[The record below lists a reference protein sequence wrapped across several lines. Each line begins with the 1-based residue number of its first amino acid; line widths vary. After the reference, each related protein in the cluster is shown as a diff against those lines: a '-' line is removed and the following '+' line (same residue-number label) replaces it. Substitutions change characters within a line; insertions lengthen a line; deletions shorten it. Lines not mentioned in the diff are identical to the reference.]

1 MLELKALLLTQG
13 MHGMVSQ
20 VEGLAKALGLSY
32 KHQKIE
38 LKSFWNLIPPK
49 ISPIS
54 ENLVKNKFVCDCK
67 IIISCGRKSVIPSI
81 ALKKRLGNQIFNIH
95 IQDPKVSFEH
105 FDLIVSPEHDR
116 LRGENIINTTG
127 AIHYLTKKEIND
139 NSKYLGIEKD
149 KRKEL
154 VAFIIGGPNKYYNY
168 SEKQIH
174 ELFNKVKTL
183 FTPDK
188 FKIIVI
194 PSYRTPENI
203 LKIAF
208 NTFSINHHVVKTI
221 DKKAYLSALAIS
233 NYIVVT
239 CDSTSM
245 ISEAAMTGK
254 PVYIAMMKS
263 FKPTGRFKKFYSQL
277 KDLGITRELEDRVE
291 SWSYNSL
298 NEVNRICLLYT
309 SPSPRDGLLSRMPSS
324 A

>member
-38 LKSFWNLIPPK
+38 LKSFWNFIPPK

-67 IIISCGRKSVIPSI
+67 VIISCGRKSVIPSI

-95 IQDPKVSFEH
+95 IQDPKVSFKH
-105 FDLIVSPEHDR
+105 FDLIVSPERDN
-116 LRGENIINTTG
+116 LQGENIINTTG
-127 AIHYLTKKEIND
+127 AIHYLNKKEINE

-149 KRKEL
+149 KRREL

-208 NTFSINHHVVKTI
+208 NTFSINHHVVKNI

-277 KDLGITRELEDRVE
+277 RDLGITRELEDRVE

-298 NEVNRICLLYT
+298 NEVNRIAPIVKT
-309 SPSPRDGLLSRMPSS
+309 KMKKNGII
-324 A
+324 

>member
-105 FDLIVSPEHDR
+105 FDLIVSPDHDN
-116 LRGENIINTTG
+116 LKGENIINTIG
-127 AIHYLTKKEIND
+127 AIHYLNKKEINE
-139 NSKYLGIEKD
+139 NSKYLGIDKD
-149 KRKEL
+149 KRREL

-208 NTFSINHHVVKTI
+208 NTFSINHHVVKNI

-298 NEVNRICLLYT
+298 NEVNRIA
-309 SPSPRDGLLSRMPSS
+309 PIVKAKMKKHGII
-324 A
+324 

>member
-20 VEGLAKALGLSY
+20 VEGLAKALNLSY

-38 LKSFWNLIPPK
+38 LKSFWNLIPPR

-67 IIISCGRKSVIPSI
+67 VIISCGRKSVIPSI
-81 ALKKRLGNQIFNIH
+81 ALKKRLGSQIFNIH
-95 IQDPKVSFEH
+95 IQDPKVSYKH
-105 FDLIVSPEHDR
+105 FDLIVSPEHDN
-116 LRGENIINTTG
+116 LKGDNVISTKG
-127 AIHYLTKKEIND
+127 AIHYLTKKEINE

-149 KRKEL
+149 KKKQL
-154 VAFIIGGPNKYYNY
+154 VAFIIGGPNKYYKY

-208 NTFSINHHVVKTI
+208 NTFNFNHHVVKTI

-277 KDLGITRELEDRVE
+277 KDLGITRELKDRVE

-298 NEVNRICLLYT
+298 NEVNRIA
-309 SPSPRDGLLSRMPSS
+309 PIVKAKMKKNGII
-324 A
+324 

>member
-116 LRGENIINTTG
+116 LKGENIINTTG

-139 NSKYLGIEKD
+139 NSNYLGLAKD

-168 SEKQIH
+168 SEKHIH
-174 ELFNKVKTL
+174 KLFNKVKTL

-208 NTFSINHHVVKTI
+208 NTFSINHHVVKNI

-298 NEVNRICLLYT
+298 NEVNRIAPIVK
-309 SPSPRDGLLSRMPSS
+309 SKMKKHGII
-324 A
+324 

>member
-54 ENLVKNKFVCDCK
+54 EDLVKNKFVCDCK

-208 NTFSINHHVVKTI
+208 NTFSINHHVVKKI
-221 DKKAYLSALAIS
+221 DKNAYLSALAIS

-277 KDLGITRELEDRVE
+277 KDLGITRELEDKVE

-298 NEVNRICLLYT
+298 NEVNRIA
-309 SPSPRDGLLSRMPSS
+309 PIVKAKIKKHGII
-324 A
+324 

>member
-20 VEGLAKALGLSY
+20 VEGLAKALSLSY
-32 KHQKIE
+32 KHQTIE
-38 LKSFWNLIPPK
+38 LKSFWNFIPPK

-208 NTFSINHHVVKTI
+208 NTFSINHHVVKNI

-298 NEVNRICLLYT
+298 NEVNRIA
-309 SPSPRDGLLSRMPSS
+309 PIVKAKMKKHGII
-324 A
+324 

>member
-105 FDLIVSPEHDR
+105 FDLIVSPEHDN
-116 LRGENIINTTG
+116 LKGENVINTIG
-127 AIHYLTKKEIND
+127 AIHYLNKKEIHKNL
-139 NSKYLGIEKD
+139 KYLEIEKD
-149 KRKEL
+149 KRREL

-183 FTPDK
+183 FSPDK

-208 NTFSINHHVVKTI
+208 NTFSINHHVVKNI

-277 KDLGITRELEDRVE
+277 RDLGITRELEDRVE

-298 NEVNRICLLYT
+298 NEVNRIAPIVKT
-309 SPSPRDGLLSRMPSS
+309 KMKKNGII
-324 A
+324 

>member
-105 FDLIVSPEHDR
+105 FDLIVSPDHDR
-116 LRGENIINTTG
+116 LRGENVINTTG

-208 NTFSINHHVVKTI
+208 NTFSIDHHVVKNI

-277 KDLGITRELEDRVE
+277 KDLGITRELGDRVE

-298 NEVNRICLLYT
+298 NEVNRIA
-309 SPSPRDGLLSRMPSS
+309 PIVKAKMKKHGII
-324 A
+324 

>member
-67 IIISCGRKSVIPSI
+67 VIISCGRKSVIPSI
-81 ALKKRLGNQIFNIH
+81 ALKKRLGSQIFNIH

-116 LRGENIINTTG
+116 LKGENIINTTG

-154 VAFIIGGPNKYYNY
+154 VAFIIGGPNKYYNF

-183 FTPDK
+183 FSPDK

-203 LKIAF
+203 LKIAY
-208 NTFSINHHVVKTI
+208 NTFSINHHVVKNI

-277 KDLGITRELEDRVE
+277 KDLGITRELDDRVE

-298 NEVNRICLLYT
+298 NEVNRIAPT
-309 SPSPRDGLLSRMPSS
+309 VKAKMKKNGII
-324 A
+324 